1 MRYGPDNY
9 MKDYKSLINKKKVPS
24 HVAIIMDGNGRWAR
38 KKSLPRSEGHRRGA
52 EIIEPLMD
60 AAIGLGIKTVSL
72 YAFSTENWRR
82 PRTEVLSLW
91 KLLDYFFKEKIG
103 ILKEKGIRVRHSGLR
118 DRLPSSSVKTIENA
132 VRETRDNRTLILNF
146 CLNYGGQQ
154 DIVQAV
160 NGWLDDRGPRDRLTV
175 KDVEKRLFT
184 AGMPPVDLMIRT
196 GGESRISNYLIWQL
210 AYAELMFMEV
220 LWPDFRP
227 SHLYRAIYEFQQR
240 ERRFGGL

>member
-1 MRYGPDNY
+1 
-9 MKDYKSLINKKKVPS
+9 MKDYKSLINRKKVPS
-24 HVAIIMDGNGRWAR
+24 HVAIIMDGNGRWAK
-38 KKSLPRSEGHRRGA
+38 KKSLPRSEGHKRGA

-60 AAIGLGIKTVSL
+60 TAIDLGIKAVSL

-82 PRTEVLSLW
+82 PRSEVLSLW
-91 KLLDYFFKEKIG
+91 KLLDYFFRQKIG
-103 ILKEKGIRVRHSGLR
+103 TLKEKGIQVRHSGLH
-118 DRLPSSSVKTIENA
+118 DRLPSSSLRTIQNA
-132 VRETRDNRTLILNF
+132 IMETKGNKRLVLNF

-160 NGWLDDRGPRDRLTV
+160 NGWLDERKRQTRLTTG
-175 KDVEKRLFT
+175 DIEKRLFT

-196 GGESRISNYLIWQL
+196 GGESRISNFLIWQL
-210 AYAELMFMEV
+210 AYAELMFMDV

-227 SHLYRAIYEFQQR
+227 AHLYRAIYEFQQR